1 MRYDLCM
8 NRHDMLQAMCKQ
20 ELDLQVAM
28 NARKNPGS
36 PHNPQTCQTN
46 RPSPG
51 EVPVIQAAPPVR
63 TMAELPPMFFAP
75 PDVVIPP
82 GPQLAIPAGTTIRF
96 KLVGSIDSVFAE
108 LQRMG
113 IAVLDQP
120 LVIGGH
126 TLRGATLNT
135 RLIGPGARPDT
146 VQIGLTIDQIK
157 VDDEKWADV
166 KSNELVFTVTNRP
179 ATFEGSIRF
188 DTILPFTFGT
198 GGSVAVPTT
207 LPPQA
212 PPTTQKP
219 GPPAPAPAAPSA
231 ADAAARA
238 GRVQACVQ
246 KAIADHPAG
255 GLELSRAI
263 SACAQTK

>member
-1 MRYDLCM
+1 M
-8 NRHDMLQAMCKQ
+8 NRYDMLQAMCKQ
-20 ELDLQVAM
+20 ELELQVAM

-46 RPSPG
+46 RPSPA
-51 EVPVIQAAPPVR
+51 EMPVIQSAPPVR

-96 KLVGSIDSVFAE
+96 KLVGSIDSSFAE
-108 LQRMG
+108 VQRMG
-113 IAVLDQP
+113 IAALDQP

-179 ATFEGSIRF
+179 ATADGRVRF

-212 PPTTQKP
+212 PPATVKP
-219 GPPAPAPAAPSA
+219 ALPAPAAPSP

-238 GRVQACVQ
+238 ARVQACVQ

-255 GLELSRAI
+255 GLELSQAI
-263 SACAQTK
+263 AACRQTK